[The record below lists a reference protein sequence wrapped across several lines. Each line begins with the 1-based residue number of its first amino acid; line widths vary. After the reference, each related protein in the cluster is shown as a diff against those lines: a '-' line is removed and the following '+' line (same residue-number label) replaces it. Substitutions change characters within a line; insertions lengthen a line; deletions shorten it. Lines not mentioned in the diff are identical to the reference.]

1 MTTIKLNSTQKKTLV
16 AFVKD
21 IEASAKTAR
30 EAGVAI
36 MATLAKVSKAFPD
49 VTATALASLLMEH
62 GMTYS
67 PVTIGIYIGTIRKA
81 DAKGASI
88 AGMTNTEAMLALS
101 DGNSNGKGKGKGEP
115 DKDALLAK
123 LKKLAKQAQK
133 AGASLEDICE
143 SIGLELA

>member
-81 DAKGASI
+81 DAKGKNI
-88 AGMTNTEAMLALS
+88 TGMTNTEAMLALS
-101 DGNSNGKGKGKGEP
+101 DGNSNGKGKAEP

-123 LKKLAKQAQK
+123 LKKLAKAAQK